1 MDFFRHTILHNAGLK
16 LLSLLIA
23 VLLWMA
29 IAREPRAE
37 VNLTVPIEFHNGPEN
52 LEINSEN
59 IQQVQVRAAG
69 PVGAVHSVSTADV
82 HAYVSLEAAT
92 PGEHTYDLHVRAP
105 RDVEVVQVIP
115 SQFRISFDNRA
126 TRKVDVRPRVVGAVA
141 PGFRM
146 EEVKVEPAS
155 VTVTG
160 PEKRV
165 NSIDAVIT
173 DPVDASGVM
182 GRATFNTHIFVSDPL
197 VRLVGP
203 STAKVTVVT
212 DTRTHSGE

>member
-1 MDFFRHTILHNAGLK
+1 MEFLRRTFIHNAGLK
-16 LLSLLIA
+16 ILSLVIA
-23 VLLWMA
+23 VLLWLA
-29 IAREPRAE
+29 LSREPRAE
-37 VNLTVPIEFHNGPEN
+37 VTLAVPIEFHNSPDN

-69 PVGAVHSVSTADV
+69 PAGAVHSVSAADV
-82 HAYVSLEAAT
+82 HAFVSLDSAS
-92 PGEHTYDLHVRAP
+92 PGEHTYDLHVRVP

-126 TRKVDVRPRVVGAVA
+126 TRRVDVRPRVVGATA

-146 EEVKVEPAS
+146 ADVKVDPNS
-155 VTVTG
+155 VMITG

-173 DPVDASGVM
+173 DAVDASGVM
-182 GRATFNTHIFVSDPL
+182 GHATFNTHIYVSDPL
-197 VRLVGP
+197 VRLTGP
-203 STAKVTVVT
+203 STAHVTVVT
-212 DTRTHSGE
+212 DTKGRQQ

>member
-1 MDFFRHTILHNAGLK
+1 MDFFRRVVVHNGGLK
-16 LLSLLIA
+16 ILSLVIA

-29 IAREPRAE
+29 ISREPRAE
-37 VNLTVPIEFHNGPEN
+37 VTLTVPIEFHNSPEN

-59 IQQVQVRAAG
+59 IQQVQVRASG

-82 HAYVSLEAAT
+82 HAFVNLEAAS
-92 PGEHTYDLHVRAP
+92 PGEHTYDLHVRVP

-126 TRKVDVRPRVVGAVA
+126 TRRVDVRPRVVGATA

-146 EEVKVEPAS
+146 QQVNVDPNS
-155 VTVTG
+155 VMITG

-182 GRATFNTHIFVSDPL
+182 GHATFNSHIYVSDPL
-197 VRLVGP
+197 VRLMGP
-203 STAKVTVVT
+203 STAHVTVVT
-212 DTRTHSGE
+212 DTKGR

>member
-1 MDFFRHTILHNAGLK
+1 MDFLRRLFIQNAGLK
-16 LLSLLIA
+16 ILSLVIS

-29 IAREPRAE
+29 ISREPRAE
-37 VNLTVPIEFHNGPEN
+37 VTLAVPIEFHNSPDN

-69 PVGAVHSVSTADV
+69 PAGAVHSVSAADV
-82 HAYVSLEAAT
+82 HAFVSLDAAT
-92 PGEHTYDLHVRAP
+92 PGEHTYDLHVRVP
-105 RDVEVVQVIP
+105 RDVEVVQIIP
-115 SQFRISFDNRA
+115 SQFRVSFDNRA
-126 TRKVDVRPRVVGAVA
+126 TKQVDVRPRVIGATA

-146 EEVKVEPAS
+146 IDVKVDPS
-155 VTVTG
+155 TVKITG

-182 GRATFNTHIFVSDPL
+182 GHATFNTHIYVSDPL
-197 VRLVGP
+197 VRLSGP
-203 STAKVTVVT
+203 STARVTVVT
-212 DTRTHSGE
+212 DTKAAK